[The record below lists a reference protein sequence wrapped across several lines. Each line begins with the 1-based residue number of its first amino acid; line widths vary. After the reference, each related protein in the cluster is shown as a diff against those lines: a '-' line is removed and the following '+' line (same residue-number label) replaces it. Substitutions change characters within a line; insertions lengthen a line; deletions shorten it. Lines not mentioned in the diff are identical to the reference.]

1 MNAKV
6 NKSSS
11 SSDDHRGPGLVN
23 IAAGALSHLGEQI
36 MIGMI
41 NMIIINMLRKRRIV
55 IIVITNDKS
64 RIRMTW

>member
-6 NKSSS
+6 NKGST

-41 NMIIINMLRKRRIV
+41 NMIIINM
-55 IIVITNDKS
+55 
-64 RIRMTW
+64 MTDEEEEEEDLHHRDY